1 MADERIKR
9 GEFMGPPP
17 APSQPRRRQE
27 AARPSVPR
35 PLAPSTMEPSEVVD
49 GTPSVIHQ
57 PTSLAL
63 PVKRRRASTIA
74 RQPEDR
80 AAESRPVPGGGPFVE
95 PAGGPRAG
103 YFTTG
108 RPADP
113 GLSYP
118 VPDRSPWVTD
128 PRSTTDPSMMHVRNA
143 AASIPVHGGGLASPG
158 AWTPGPA
165 DPPRPRSRRRRES
178 LRPERDGDGDGD
190 DEDEYDEPL
199 SESITDLAA
208 RSDWLSQQPDVTGA
222 TSHTVNSPPAS
233 GFAPSTV
240 PGMVQPAV
248 RMPELDPRLPQR
260 GPSLRDNERPA
271 PRLARPG
278 TTLAVS
284 APRTTRKTS
293 NIMSLL
299 NAPETMAGDNDLTA
313 WRPLE
318 APSANPTEQHVEISN
333 GGQRYQHSPSVAA
346 PPSAVTSTP
355 APPHAPLV
363 LTSALAQVR
372 ASNNRPSQRAMS
384 MPRSIQGLLSG
395 PTTYAPAPSSPA
407 RSSSPYPNV
416 LNPTHPSPAAYPPS
430 QMMGHGFPA
439 ANAQHMQNH
448 AAALH
453 PYYQQQHHQQSPHQ
467 QQGNPSANTTVPGWP
482 SGGAVGLALSH
493 PPPTTFPPAHHNNHH
508 QLSPRSRGTTRGSR
522 RAH

>member
-35 PLAPSTMEPSEVVD
+35 PLAPSTMEPSDVVD
-49 GTPSVIHQ
+49 GTPSVVHQ

-63 PVKRRRASTIA
+63 PSKRRRASTIA
-74 RQPEDR
+74 RQSEDR
-80 AAESRPVPGGGPFVE
+80 AAESRSVLGGGPFVE
-95 PAGGPRAG
+95 PARGPRAG

-113 GLSYP
+113 GMSYP

-128 PRSTTDPSMMHVRNA
+128 PRSTTGPSMMHTINA
-143 AASIPVHGGGLASPG
+143 AASIPVLGGGLASPG
-158 AWTPGPA
+158 AWTPGPV

-178 LRPERDGDGDGD
+178 PRPERDGDGD
-190 DEDEYDEPL
+190 DEDEYDEPPL
-199 SESITDLAA
+199 ESIMDLAA
-208 RSDWLSQQPDVTGA
+208 RSNWLSQRPDVTRA
-222 TSHTVNSPPAS
+222 TGHTVNPPPAR
-233 GFAPSTV
+233 GCVPSTMPCLV
-240 PGMVQPAV
+240 EPAA
-248 RMPELDPRLPQR
+248 RTPESDPRLPQR
-260 GPSLRDNERPA
+260 GPSSGGNQRSTP
-271 PRLARPG
+271 PLARPG

-284 APRTTRKTS
+284 APRATRKTS

-299 NAPETMAGDNDLTA
+299 NAPETTADDNDLTA

-318 APSANPTEQHVEISN
+318 APPTNSTEQQHVGTSN
-333 GGQRYQHSPSVAA
+333 CGRRYDHSSSMAA
-346 PPSAVTSTP
+346 PHPAVTSTP
-355 APPHAPLV
+355 VPPNVPLT
-363 LTSALAQVR
+363 LASASAQVR

-384 MPRSIQGLLSG
+384 MPRSIHGLLSG
-395 PTTYAPAPSSPA
+395 PTTYPPAPSSSA
-407 RSSSPYPNV
+407 HSSSYPNV
-416 LNPTHPSPAAYPPS
+416 LNPTHPSPAPYPPS

-439 ANAQHMQNH
+439 ANAQHTQDH

-453 PYYQQQHHQQSPHQ
+453 PYYQQQSPHQ

-482 SGGAVGLALSH
+482 SGGGVGHAPSH
-493 PPPTTFPPAHHNNHH
+493 PSPTSFPPAHHNNRH
-508 QLSPRSRGTTRGSR
+508 QPSPRSRGITRGSR